1 MKKCAKECMTKEKKC
16 TQTDC
21 RMWIDHGDE
30 QNCALIS
37 IEKNGD
43 MTLHEVAERLK
54 ISYVRV
60 KQIQDTSLTKLSKR
74 IRGIT
79 Q

>member
-1 MKKCAKECMTKEKKC
+1 MRKCAKECMAKNKECTK
-16 TQTDC
+16 TDC
-21 RMWIDHGDE
+21 RMWIEHGEE
-30 QNCALIS
+30 QNCVLIS

-60 KQIQDTSLTKLSKR
+60 KQIQDTSLIKLSKR